1 MLMTLLFPGLADL
14 VMTDALVAEGVLTV
28 LIKCG
33 RLYAACP
40 LCQTSSD
47 RIHSCYTR
55 KLADLPCFEFKVQIK
70 LAVRRFFCTN
80 KNCKRLIFGERLAEI
95 VDVKARRT
103 LRQATKLSQ
112 FGLAVGGEAGARLA
126 TKVGMSVSGD
136 SVLRLAR
143 RSLLA
148 PTETPQL
155 LGVDDFALR
164 RGHNYGTILVNL
176 ATHQP
181 IDLLPDR
188 EAKTFAQWL
197 KDHPGVEIISRDRA
211 GAYAEGGRQGAPDA
225 LQIADRFHL
234 FLNLTE
240 TLKDTFYANRAWL
253 SLSNPTTPTQI
264 SATPAEVE
272 KPASA
277 AVALPELEAG
287 EAFGVSALPF
297 ALAPKRITSQA
308 QRQEKLSLQRRTLRL
323 ERYERVLVAH
333 QQGYS
338 LNQIVKTVGLNRETV
353 KKYLAAGQFPELIP
367 RPKGL
372 RKLKAVET
380 YLRELWVG
388 GERNVQK
395 LYEQLKTKGYRGGS
409 TQIYTYV
416 NRELRGLPEDE
427 LVRPVNNEEVR
438 KLLSPRQAAWL
449 LIAPLDKLN
458 EKQQAE
464 LNLLML
470 RHPPTKTLYELIQD
484 FRTMLMQHHLE
495 AWGDWLS
502 RARLTKLEPLISF
515 VNGLERDAKV
525 VKNAIISELS
535 NGQVEGQVNRLKF
548 IKRSGYGRAKFDLL
562 RLRVLARSG

>member
-1 MLMTLLFPGLADL
+1 MLMTVIFPGLADL
-14 VMTDALVAEGVLTV
+14 VMTDALVDEGVLTV

-47 RIHSCYTR
+47 KIHSCYTR
-55 KLADLPCFEFKVQIK
+55 KLADLPCFEFKVHIK
-70 LAVRRFFCTN
+70 LAVRRFFCAN

-95 VDVKARRT
+95 VAVKARRT
-103 LRQATKLSQ
+103 LRQAAKLSQ

-126 TKVGMSVSGD
+126 TKAGMRASGD
-136 SVLRLAR
+136 TVLRLVR
-143 RSLLA
+143 RSLLP

-253 SLSNPTTPTQI
+253 SLSNPTTPAQI
-264 SATPAEVE
+264 SATAAEVE
-272 KPASA
+272 KPVSTGE
-277 AVALPELEAG
+277 ALPKLEIG
-287 EAFGVSALPF
+287 EAFVVPAPAL
-297 ALAPKRITSQA
+297 ALAPKRLTSQA
-308 QRQEKLSLQRRTLRL
+308 QRQEKLGLQRRALRL
-323 ERYERVLVAH
+323 ERYERVLAAH

-353 KKYLAAGQFPELIP
+353 KKYLAC
-367 RPKGL
+367 
-372 RKLKAVET
+372 
-380 YLRELWVG
+380 
-388 GERNVQK
+388 
-395 LYEQLKTKGYRGGS
+395 
-409 TQIYTYV
+409 
-416 NRELRGLPEDE
+416 
-427 LVRPVNNEEVR
+427 
-438 KLLSPRQAAWL
+438 
-449 LIAPLDKLN
+449 
-458 EKQQAE
+458 
-464 LNLLML
+464 
-470 RHPPTKTLYELIQD
+470 
-484 FRTMLMQHHLE
+484 
-495 AWGDWLS
+495 
-502 RARLTKLEPLISF
+502 
-515 VNGLERDAKV
+515 
-525 VKNAIISELS
+525 
-535 NGQVEGQVNRLKF
+535 
-548 IKRSGYGRAKFDLL
+548 
-562 RLRVLARSG
+562 